1 MRLYASF
8 LAVSLCYTLA
18 ASAQEIVR
26 YRGAEGR
33 YYFTN
38 RPLGQAAVAQAR
50 AGSAAISQRTQVMA
64 LVYPLAQKYDIDA
77 RLVQAIIA
85 VESNF
90 DARAVSHAG
99 AKGLMQLMPATVE
112 RYQVGD
118 PFDPQANIE
127 GGLRYLSVLRQ
138 RFSDDLR
145 HVLAA
150 YNAGEG
156 AVKRYGG
163 IPPYPETRRYVVRI
177 LALYGKYRI
186 ASKIYRYRMSH
197 GGILFTD
204 TPR

>member
-1 MRLYASF
+1 
-8 LAVSLCYTLA
+8 
-18 ASAQEIVR
+18 
-26 YRGAEGR
+26 
-33 YYFTN
+33 
-38 RPLGQAAVAQAR
+38 
-50 AGSAAISQRTQVMA
+50 MA

-77 RLVQAIIA
+77 QLVQAMIA

-90 DARAVSHAG
+90 DVRAVSRVG
-99 AKGLMQLMPATVE
+99 AKGLMQLMPATAK

-127 GGLRYLSVLRQ
+127 GGLRYLSALRQ

-156 AVKRYGG
+156 AVERHGG
-163 IPPYPETRRYVVRI
+163 IPPYPETQRYVVRI

-186 ASKIYRYRMSH
+186 ASKIYRYRTSR